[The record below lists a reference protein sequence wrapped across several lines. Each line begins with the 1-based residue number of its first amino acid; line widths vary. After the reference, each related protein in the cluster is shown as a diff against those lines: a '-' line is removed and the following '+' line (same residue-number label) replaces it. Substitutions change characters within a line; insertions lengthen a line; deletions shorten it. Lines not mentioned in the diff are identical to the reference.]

1 MNLTGYTST
10 SPNIHVAL
18 NFAFTKS
25 QDTEKHPVLLVIN
38 FCSKKGML
46 RLGPGCTAFEGEEE
60 VLVQDGLKYSV
71 EGVEK

>member
-1 MNLTGYTST
+1 MNLPGYTST
-10 SPNIHVAL
+10 SPNIDVAL
-18 NFAFTKS
+18 KFAYRKS
-25 QDTEKHPVLLVIN
+25 KDTGKHPVLLVID
-38 FCSKKGML
+38 FCSKIGMH